1 MVMKQYVTNSP
12 YPLKKKSISG
22 IIRCNST
29 HTTMNN
35 KKFDFKEEMEVQAKF
50 EREQGIIGEHI
61 AQYDDATYEA
71 VETDYTTQS

>member
-1 MVMKQYVTNSP
+1 M
-12 YPLKKKSISG
+12 
-22 IIRCNST
+22 NST
-29 HTTMNN
+29 ITTMDDN

-50 EREQGIIGEHI
+50 ERELGIIGEHI